1 MAKPVCLIVDTN
13 PEHAEEVS
21 EICRAKGYQTEIR
34 HLKYSDEDPD
44 AARHFCDSLASDDFD
59 IAFIDTALGLP
70 ALSRLCDDGLA
81 SAELFA
87 MAESDDAQMAD
98 ACVRAGF
105 SYYFCKP
112 VVATSLTGLL
122 DDISEELKAAA
133 KPDDSVNTE
142 LSLDQFGLMRGA
154 SRSMR
159 KLFRM
164 LRKVGPTETTV
175 LVVGESGTGKELV
188 AETLHTLSDRSSES
202 YLTLNCSALSE
213 NLIESELFGHEKGS
227 FSGAHKR
234 HIGFFERAHGGTL
247 FLDEITEMQP
257 DLQSKLLR
265 ALESGEIR
273 RVGAVEAIKVDVR
286 VVAATNRDPAVAVD
300 EGILR
305 EDLYYRLA
313 HISVHVPPLR
323 RRGNDIQGLA
333 QFFLSQ
339 LNQQHGTSLA
349 LADQALTAIGEYEWP
364 GNVRQLRHAIERSYI
379 ISDNVIEASAFVF
392 DSEATTSILA
402 ENLIPITL
410 GMSMS
415 ACEREIILANL
426 KHNEGDKK
434 ETARILGVS
443 LKTLYNRLRDYESAD
458 SQVQVQQRSESE
470 EPSETKVELV
480 D

>member
-1 MAKPVCLIVDTN
+1 MPKPLCLIVDSD
-13 PEHAEEVS
+13 PEHAELVAS
-21 EICRAKGYQTEIR
+21 ICQSQGYRADVRLLT
-34 HLKYSDEDPD
+34 HDDERDLP
-44 AARHFCDSLASDDFD
+44 RFVDSLASDDVD
-59 IAFIDTALGLP
+59 VAFLDTSLGLA
-70 ALSRLCDDGLA
+70 ALSSLCDEGLA

-87 MAESDDAQMAD
+87 MAEVDDPQVAD

-112 VVATSLTGLL
+112 LAEISVAELL
-122 DDISEELKAAA
+122 DDIGEELKAQSANEDAA
-133 KPDDSVNTE
+133 DQE
-142 LSLDQFGLMRGA
+142 LSLDQFGLMRG
-154 SRSMR
+154 SSKSMR

-188 AETLHTLSDRSSES
+188 AETLHTLSERSEEP

-273 RVGAVEAIKVDVR
+273 RVGAVEAIHVDVR
-286 VVAATNRDPAVAVD
+286 VIAATNRDPAVAVN

-313 HISVHVPPLR
+313 HISVHVPALR
-323 RRGNDIQGLA
+323 RRGDDIPGLA

-339 LNQQHGTSLA
+339 LNEEHGTAIVLSDNA
-349 LADQALTAIGEYEWP
+349 LAEISAYDWP
-364 GNVRQLRHAIERSYI
+364 GNVRQLRHAIERAYI
-379 ISDNVIEASAFVF
+379 ISDSTIDSSAFVF
-392 DSEATTSILA
+392 KAGASSSISA
-402 ENLIPITL
+402 ENLIPITV
-410 GMSMS
+410 GMSM
-415 ACEREIILANL
+415 AECEREIIMANL
-426 KHNEGDKK
+426 SHNEGDKK
-434 ETARILGVS
+434 ETARILGIS
-443 LKTLYNRLRDYESAD
+443 LKTLYNRLRDYEAEDQQSAED
-458 SQVQVQQRSESE
+458 AELD
-470 EPSETKVELV
+470 TAELV
-480 D
+480 GEVDMAD